1 MSETSSESSLVSG
14 ESGSSA
20 SDSFMRVERRAQVVA
35 DAGQH
40 LGALL
45 DRAAQADAH
54 GVEGGGGVAHLAR
67 AAGEGEVGHVAALA
81 QRVGGDAEM
90 GDRHQLAMH
99 EPDGEAEQHQAEA
112 DLGNDVGEARAEGEA
127 HMRHQHVHD
136 VAVVELDL
144 DQHLAAADVVVD
156 VVVALEVGLERAL
169 DLAGGDVE
177 ILRAP

>member
-1 MSETSSESSLVSG
+1 MASGRSSTFMSPCQVDLDVGVVAPGAGRHVLEDLGEVGRDRLLVALAAGEGEIALDHALHVGDVVVSSLVSG
-14 ESGSSA
+14 EFGQQRQRQLHA
-20 SDSFMRVERRAQVVA
+20 GQRRPQVVA

-45 DRAAQADAH
+45 DRAAQPDAH

-90 GDRHQLAMH
+90 LDRHQLAAH

-112 DLGNDVGEARAEGEA
+112 DLG
-127 HMRHQHVHD
+127 QT
-136 VAVVELDL
+136 
-144 DQHLAAADVVVD
+144 
-156 VVVALEVGLERAL
+156 
-169 DLAGGDVE
+169 
-177 ILRAP
+177 